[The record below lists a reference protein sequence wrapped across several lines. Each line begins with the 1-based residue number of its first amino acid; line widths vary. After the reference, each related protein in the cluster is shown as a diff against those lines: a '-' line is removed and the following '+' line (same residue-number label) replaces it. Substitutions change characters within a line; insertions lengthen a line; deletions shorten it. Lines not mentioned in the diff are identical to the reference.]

1 MIWYVYVFVLC
12 IHWRV
17 LEKWIKGHFM
27 CLIHEWKYVI
37 RISLSWKFIH
47 IIPCVSFQINESGGD
62 MVKMRN
68 KEYTSILLMGI
79 EKYYS
84 VPCLLCTGLKLLC
97 CHVYFICLESLHK
110 ILLINFYWH
119 IIALQYFLS
128 FYCFARVSQVAHRF
142 IKVHLPMRVMWVL
155 SLN

>member
-1 MIWYVYVFVLC
+1 
-12 IHWRV
+12 
-17 LEKWIKGHFM
+17 
-27 CLIHEWKYVI
+27 
-37 RISLSWKFIH
+37 
-47 IIPCVSFQINESGGD
+47 

-84 VPCLLCTGLKLLC
+84 VPSLLCTGLKLLC
-97 CHVYFICLESLHK
+97 CRVYFICLRSLHK
-110 ILLINFYWH
+110 ILFINFYWH

-128 FYCFARVSQVAHRF
+128 FCCLARVSQVAHWF

-155 SLN
+155 SLNQEDPLEKEMATHSSILVWEIPQTMEPGVTKELDTSQQLNYNNCTAK